1 MWDMFDNYLKS
12 YLLKNQKFQNGANEL
27 ILFWEKIN
35 MIWYFSNERLNKII
49 GKIEWYLLLY
59 NYCLRLFFKLDFVFV
74 CKL

>member
-1 MWDMFDNYLKS
+1 MWDMFDDYLKS
-12 YLLKNQKFQNGANEL
+12 YLLKNQKFQNRANEL

-59 NYCLRLFFKLDFVFV
+59 NYYLRLFFKLDFVFV